1 MLQLKGKAEQAR
13 QDKLNLAMNYEVL
26 AVQEVLEHF
35 QLVHVYFCY
44 LLEKG
49 AEAADADQSLGT
61 REPHPDGGSETPR
74 TTGASCD
81 LIKKNLTQ
89 KERIPVLCLEYE
101 LQRVQQG
108 SVVPR
113 DVRRGG
119 GRRLERQ
126 DADVA
131 GEVEGFGSGE
141 VAVGVGE
148 REAASQL
155 RQVHRRDR
163 KRSRSSSPLAEGSRA
178 PASTSHLCCPIKMA
192 TLCVYLCCRVCAKS
206 VVFCRNAFSI
216 WKSKTNNFVRCF
228 NSDSSSAPTLC
239 CRSV

>member
-1 MLQLKGKAEQAR
+1 MYTYVAAVCILQDGGVGTRNVAAER
-13 QDKLNLAMNYEVL
+13 QSGASAPRQTQPCHELRSTVL

-35 QLVHVYFCY
+35 KLVHVYFCY

-49 AEAADADQSLGT
+49 AEAADSDQSLGT

-119 GRRLERQ
+119 NRRLERQ
-126 DADVA
+126 DPDVA
-131 GEVEGFGSGE
+131 GEVEGVGSGE

-148 REAASQL
+148 RKATSQL
-155 RQVHRRDR
+155 RQVHRRDC
-163 KRSRSSSPLAEGSRA
+163 KRSRSSSPLAEGLRA
-178 PASTSHLCCPIKMA
+178 PAPTSHLCCPIKMA
-192 TLCVYLCCRVCAKS
+192 TLCVC
-206 VVFCRNAFSI
+206 VF
-216 WKSKTNNFVRCF
+216 V
-228 NSDSSSAPTLC
+228 L
-239 CRSV
+239 